1 MTGRARWLILLGLTG
16 FVLGVC
22 RSQHTLTLLSL
33 SASAWVF
40 FQWLWFQV
48 RLWFELPSLMVSRK
62 VNGRYQDQGILFAGR
77 SIDVEIEVCRATGSI
92 GANLVV
98 EDLLPETVLADGGQI
113 FGRLLVRSPKLTVS
127 WTGKVLAAGQM
138 NFAGVRVTLSDTFG
152 LFSVQ
157 RFIESKQKFRIM
169 PGYRQAGDLQPI
181 VKRINS
187 LPSHGIHRLQRAGM
201 GSELLELREYV
212 PGDPPKSIA
221 WKVSARRNTLMTRQY
236 ESEVPVRTTLFVD
249 GSIANRLGGFGQRL
263 LDQMLFVAASLAR
276 TAASA
281 GDPVGVVTFDETGS
295 RRMKPATGES
305 GFFQLLSH
313 LSDFAVNPQPP
324 LQKLNNGIV
333 NAVLRLA
340 GMRYPELLDSK
351 VNQVPFTWLPI
362 SPWKRRDVFRRSQAA
377 AVLAEHYG
385 LTPAHLV
392 RLIQD
397 DQVMVE
403 YSVRFLN
410 QMGLAWMDPVVA
422 NRSPGFHD
430 GLSTMQSLNTA
441 LAGSVMTAR
450 DNEVFVLIANL
461 MDSSAALN
469 TLMPGIKLAIAR
481 HHKVVVVCPSAT
493 FRRPDRN
500 ANWPE
505 KMDAESLLQY
515 AEDLRIA
522 ELSDRLF
529 RALRRLG
536 VSVSVSG
543 EESAIEMIAAET
555 ELARSGRMRGEVM
568 T

>member
-1 MTGRARWLILLGLTG
+1 MILLGLTG
-16 FVLGVC
+16 FILGVC
-22 RSQHTLTLLSL
+22 RSQHALTLLSL
-33 SASAWVF
+33 AATVWVF
-40 FQWLWFQV
+40 VQWLSFQI
-48 RLWFELPSLMVSRK
+48 RLLFELPSLTVSRK
-62 VNGRYQDQGILFAGR
+62 VNGRQQDQGILFAGR
-77 SIDVEIEVCRATGSI
+77 SIDVEVEIKRPRGSMRAH
-92 GANLVV
+92 LVA
-98 EDLLPETVLADGGQI
+98 EDFVPEIVRVDEGDSV
-113 FGRLLVRSPKLTVS
+113 GRLLVRSQNLVLSWKGRVLSAGELTFS
-127 WTGKVLAAGQM
+127 
-138 NFAGVRVTLSDTFG
+138 GVRVTLSDTFG

-157 RFIESKQKFRIM
+157 RFLVAKQKYRIM

-187 LPSHGIHRLQRAGM
+187 LPSHGIHRLQRAGL

-263 LDQMLFVAASLAR
+263 LDQMMFVAASLAR

-281 GDPVGVVTFDETGS
+281 GDPVGIVTFDETGS

-313 LSDFAVNPQPP
+313 LSAFAVNPLPP
-324 LQKLNNGIV
+324 LQKLDHSVV

-340 GMRYPELLDSK
+340 GMRYPELLDLK
-351 VNQVPFTWLPI
+351 VNQVPFTWWPLT
-362 SPWKRRDVFRRSQAA
+362 PWMRQRVFRRSQAA

-385 LTPAHLV
+385 LNPYDLV

-397 DQVMVE
+397 DQIMSE
-403 YSVRFLN
+403 YCVRFLN
-410 QMGLAWMDPVVA
+410 EQGLAWISPVVA
-422 NRSPGFHD
+422 NRAPGFHD
-430 GLSTMQSLNTA
+430 GLSTMESLNTA
-441 LAGSVMTAR
+441 LAGSVMTAK

-469 TLMPGIKLAIAR
+469 TLIPGIKLAIAR

-493 FRRPDRN
+493 FRRPNRK
-500 ANWPE
+500 AEWPE
-505 KMDAESLLQY
+505 NMDAESLLQH
-515 AEDLRIA
+515 AEDLRIV

-536 VSVSVSG
+536 VSVSISG
-543 EESAIEMIAAET
+543 EESAIEMIASET
-555 ELARSGRMRGEVM
+555 ELARSGRIRAGRS
-568 T
+568 